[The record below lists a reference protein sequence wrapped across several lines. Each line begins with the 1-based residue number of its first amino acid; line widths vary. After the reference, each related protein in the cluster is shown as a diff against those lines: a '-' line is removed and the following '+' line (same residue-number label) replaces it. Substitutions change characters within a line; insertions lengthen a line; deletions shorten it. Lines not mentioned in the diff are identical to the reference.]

1 MLNKIGLRIIG
12 ILSICFSMIACGV
25 VDAEAA
31 QSVLDLR
38 SQILEIQT
46 NEVDPLVQQISDLDS
61 RIQPIEQE
69 IESLEE
75 ELDIINQ
82 QAELI
87 GQEFE
92 NDMSTEHQTLFL
104 NEDEARDRFDEM
116 VNEELE
122 AFEDSI
128 EARYDAL
135 DEELEQI
142 RDQLDEQNHLMWEAF
157 EGELRQREKQN
168 HIAME
173 EWENNNEYRLQK
185 NAIKEAYFKLDQI
198 RISLDE
204 QNMAFD
210 DQMMEIDD
218 RREIWEDKERTLR
231 DQLDDQD
238 WRKNSDAKSMDY
250 YDDLFEEKQKEL
262 DDLYHQLEVVWSSAD
277 TSTTAA
283 TNVTQVD
290 WSMYDQEVE
299 AVWDNFHSTIQQIE
313 SQRNTAYETNS
324 AAADSSSNLAQIE
337 ALKVSTANQI
347 ADLEMKKE
355 NEMNFIQQLETNV
368 QSQTQANANIN
379 VEISQLIAEID
390 NRYAEINLLNQNL
403 ETIPATYTTD
413 PQPNPAYTD
422 LMTQIE
428 DKKAILSLL
437 PQQIES
443 TTDTDGDG
451 RNDMIDNPNIPEITL
466 GISDLEAQLTQVPQ
480 FVAGSEVTTENPQH
494 LALLNQI
501 NMLTQEI
508 QPLDS
513 KLQELQQSAADTGGA
528 ANVSGP
534 EVTAAYARLEEYQ
547 NIINQLN
554 DELQNKIE
562 LINHQKNS
570 STNGKWIRA
579 IFEGGATHY
588 AGDYVEQ
595 GEFNGHPMWV
605 KKDCGAQGSPYE
617 FCYIYSHK
625 EGLWVLQPVTPVA
638 GQWLAHSYTLGTTPW
653 ENFWEGD
660 VLEVKLMGSNQTSVD
675 VNALEQQLQQQKLEA
690 ENTRISQIAIIDEKY
705 YGASNANNAIEETL
719 QNQIAAVE
727 ESIRQLNEERENS
740 HKDDKKGRE
749 IIEKELREVHKE
761 LDSIHD
767 EWREVEKLMKPIHKQ
782 FKALEREYQMLDKQ
796 RIGLNEM
803 KEQRDQER
811 HVFNDRLW
819 SELDDWRY
827 EQEKIIHD
835 AMDDAWDNYA
845 DQEQEMFRNLD
856 REIQNEYEYLEAKKQ
871 EAEKA
876 FEDEINAQIE
886 KLEEEKQARIAE
898 HIMPLQSVADDIQ
911 GQISVKWDELENLYS
926 EQDELKQQLTDIQ
939 ARVQDL
945 DRQAEYGLLNVINGA
960 IQNVE
965 QIENA
970 PVAVTDLSSVLDIA
984 TQLSGSGN

>member
-1 MLNKIGLRIIG
+1 M
-12 ILSICFSMIACGV
+12 
-25 VDAEAA
+25 
-31 QSVLDLR
+31 
-38 SQILEIQT
+38 
-46 NEVDPLVQQISDLDS
+46 
-61 RIQPIEQE
+61 
-69 IESLEE
+69 
-75 ELDIINQ
+75 
-82 QAELI
+82 
-87 GQEFE
+87 
-92 NDMSTEHQTLFL
+92 
-104 NEDEARDRFDEM
+104 
-116 VNEELE
+116 
-122 AFEDSI
+122 
-128 EARYDAL
+128 
-135 DEELEQI
+135 
-142 RDQLDEQNHLMWEAF
+142 
-157 EGELRQREKQN
+157 
-168 HIAME
+168 
-173 EWENNNEYRLQK
+173 
-185 NAIKEAYFKLDQI
+185 
-198 RISLDE
+198 
-204 QNMAFD
+204 
-210 DQMMEIDD
+210 
-218 RREIWEDKERTLR
+218 
-231 DQLDDQD
+231 
-238 WRKNSDAKSMDY
+238 
-250 YDDLFEEKQKEL
+250 
-262 DDLYHQLEVVWSSAD
+262 
-277 TSTTAA
+277 
-283 TNVTQVD
+283 
-290 WSMYDQEVE
+290 
-299 AVWDNFHSTIQQIE
+299 
-313 SQRNTAYETNS
+313 
-324 AAADSSSNLAQIE
+324 
-337 ALKVSTANQI
+337 
-347 ADLEMKKE
+347 
-355 NEMNFIQQLETNV
+355 
-368 QSQTQANANIN
+368 
-379 VEISQLIAEID
+379 
-390 NRYAEINLLNQNL
+390 
-403 ETIPATYTTD
+403 
-413 PQPNPAYTD
+413 
-422 LMTQIE
+422 
-428 DKKAILSLL
+428 
-437 PQQIES
+437 
-443 TTDTDGDG
+443 
-451 RNDMIDNPNIPEITL
+451 
-466 GISDLEAQLTQVPQ
+466 
-480 FVAGSEVTTENPQH
+480 
-494 LALLNQI
+494 
-501 NMLTQEI
+501 
-508 QPLDS
+508 
-513 KLQELQQSAADTGGA
+513 
-528 ANVSGP
+528 SGP

-605 KKDCGAQGSPYE
+605 KKDCGAQGSQYE

-675 VNALEQQLQQQKLEA
+675 VNALEQQLQQQKIEA

-939 ARVQDL
+939 ARVKDL
-945 DRQAEYGLLNVINGA
+945 DRQAEYGLLSVINGA